1 MADKKILGVF
11 EGECADS
18 NITNKNGLD
27 ITRPVW
33 ENVFNSEEYKTA
45 IELGHLIGFL
55 GHPEDPGCQDFE
67 HACIVMTEGSID
79 DEGKVHGKFNLVD
92 TPVGRIVKSFIDAGV
107 TFGISVRGAGD
118 ILDNSVDPDTFVFRG
133 FDLVT
138 FPAYPDAIPV
148 FTEIAASSDVEQQK
162 KYKAVCAAV
171 KNNIEGLS
179 TSSSIEILQS
189 QFAKQS
195 DEYKALEERKQEI
208 ENNKSIDEVEED
220 ELYGSSDLD
229 SQRVEGLTNLYLE
242 KVAENVELKKKNAI
256 LSALVKDQEVKLGKR
271 TKRIES
277 IMNSQMVQALEQLDE
292 VKASNEVLRASNK
305 KIKASLA
312 SAKSSI
318 HALQKENKSVI
329 EANNRLESDNLKYKQ
344 RVEATANDISSKD
357 LTISDLRS
365 ELDETVTAASDA
377 ESRLSNLDN
386 TVKKL
391 KKEVLAANA
400 LIREYQDAYAQMYA
414 NALGVSLEN
423 VSVTSSTTVRE
434 LQSVIGSTS
443 VFNSYTDMDSVSLT
457 STDIEYDADD
467 SNLVTL

>member
-148 FTEIAASSDVEQQK
+148 FTEIAASSDIEKQK

-195 DEYKALEERKQEI
+195 EEYKALEDRKHEI
-208 ENNKSIDEVEED
+208 ENNKSIDEVDED
-220 ELYGSSDLD
+220 ELYGSESLD
-229 SQRVEGLTNLYLE
+229 AQRVKGLTDLYLD
-242 KVAENVELKKKNAI
+242 KVEENQELSRKN
-256 LSALVKDQEVKLGKR
+256 KLLASMIHDYERKLTKR
-271 TKRIES
+271 EKRIES
-277 IMNSQMVQALEQLDE
+277 IMSSQVTGVLEELDS
-292 VKASNEVLRASNK
+292 VKASNETLRRSNA
-305 KIKASLA
+305 KIKASLEIA
-312 SAKSSI
+312 NKSISR
-318 HALQKENKSVI
+318 LEKENKSVI

-344 RVEATANDISSKD
+344 RVEATANDISSRD
-357 LTISDLRS
+357 STISDLRS
-365 ELDETVTAASDA
+365 ELNETVTAASDV

-391 KKEVLAANA
+391 KREVSAANA
-400 LIREYQDAYAQMYA
+400 LVREYQDAYAQMYA

-423 VSVTSSTTVRE
+423 VSVTSSTSVRE
-434 LQSVIGSTS
+434 LQSVIGSSS
-443 VFNSYTDMDSVSLT
+443 VFNNYTDMNSVSLT
-457 STDIEYDADD
+457 NTDIEYDTDE
-467 SNLVTL
+467 SSLVTL